1 MFSRAS
7 FRVSPGDHGRPRRR
21 LPGAGLPARQ
31 PVPSATPSVHA
42 TLFAPPLRGGSAL
55 HCAAPLIRP
64 HPATNL
70 TAKPTTLHHHTRPHL
85 LQRSD
90 TLRRTVAAAMQ
101 GFNMGRYVPPDVEGT
116 TTGNRLH
123 GKRPASVPTVRF
135 EMPFAVWCA
144 SCPKPTLIGQGV
156 RFNAQKR
163 RSGAYHST
171 PIWSF
176 RFRHA
181 DCGGAIEIR
190 TDPQNTAYVVVEG
203 GTRRDTGEDKPRD
216 GDLVLPSADE
226 RDQQE
231 ARRTAFSKLE
241 RTIED
246 REQLRQ
252 AGERIAGLLEDSAR
266 RWDDPYA
273 QNQRLRRAFRAGRK
287 QREKVAAD
295 DDALRERMS
304 LGIDLLP
311 GTDDDARRAALVDFG
326 PDSGDESGGKALS
339 KPLFTNS
346 PSSSSMATS
355 SSSPAAPHLTKKR
368 LKADVKAAKDR
379 DALVSTL
386 VTNTRAAKDPFLQ
399 RARDYK
405 LPPPR
410 LPVKRKRPESES
422 EASEPPVKAGQ
433 STAQTAN
440 GLVDYDSD

>member
-1 MFSRAS
+1 
-7 FRVSPGDHGRPRRR
+7 
-21 LPGAGLPARQ
+21 
-31 PVPSATPSVHA
+31 
-42 TLFAPPLRGGSAL
+42 
-55 HCAAPLIRP
+55 
-64 HPATNL
+64 
-70 TAKPTTLHHHTRPHL
+70 
-85 LQRSD
+85 
-90 TLRRTVAAAMQ
+90 
-101 GFNMGRYVPPDVEGT
+101 MGRYVPPDVEGT

-273 QNQRLRRAFRAGRK
+273 QNQRLRRAFRAVG
-287 QREKVAAD
+287 
-295 DDALRERMS
+295 S
-304 LGIDLLP
+304 S
-311 GTDDDARRAALVDFG
+311 ARRWRRTTT
-326 PDSGDESGGKALS
+326 PC
-339 KPLFTNS
+339 
-346 PSSSSMATS
+346 
-355 SSSPAAPHLTKKR
+355 
-368 LKADVKAAKDR
+368 
-379 DALVSTL
+379 
-386 VTNTRAAKDPFLQ
+386 
-399 RARDYK
+399 
-405 LPPPR
+405 
-410 LPVKRKRPESES
+410 
-422 EASEPPVKAGQ
+422 ASA
-433 STAQTAN
+433 
-440 GLVDYDSD
+440 